1 MDVRIRAFG
10 SAHFLPKI
18 SPYFGLDGRKLPL
31 RKEGQLLFNCNLKS
45 FYQSLKGVR
54 DKLEFK

>member
-1 MDVRIRAFG
+1 MAVRIRAFG

-31 RKEGQLLFNCNLKS
+31 RKEGQFVFICSLTAT
-45 FYQSLKGVR
+45 YQSLNGVR